1 MRFFGGGKN
10 LRERRIP
17 SSSLCLGLVIFLF
30 GSTAFGM
37 IEPNAVLVLV
47 NQNSP
52 TSIYIAKLYQ
62 QYYPEVTSSQILYL
76 SDNPSRPDLSLP
88 DCSGPNSTPADEII
102 TREEYEILIAKPVRQ
117 YLIANNMVNSIYVII
132 TTAGLPYRIEDTTYS
147 TIITPAGGVAYAS
160 NLSASIDAASV
171 EAELAIVFQNDPDN
185 PAAVGYF
192 DRVVNTYQGYRN
204 SGIELFNRDILN
216 NLNNLDWHRP
226 RKLFTSHYPP
236 WMEGDLARSE
246 GVQGRSFSAG
256 DIYLT
261 CRLDGPK
268 KQGQSAVFA
277 VHDMLERSRRASSP
291 DYGINPNQAVV
302 VLDDAPLAAN
312 HNYNRIYNVNR
323 DIDYIIWTEGV
334 QQPPNTFYAEYRDD
348 YESGFFQMSGE
359 NIMYD
364 ILNAG
369 TMEPANYLKILCD
382 KRVGVRTTQNDLGT
396 EELAIAVACYG
407 TNGDEAGNKYYITS
421 GGPLGEALFQLA
433 YGAVFCSIE
442 SFNAVTMF
450 SDASSA
456 QAKIIDFLTIGGC
469 GAIGHAFEPLSD
481 ATVDTEFMFYNL
493 LADSDDDG
501 YADMT
506 FVEAA
511 FTGIPYVSWSE
522 VVIGDPLM
530 RIAYGSGGQAQSLIP
545 ADLDGDGI
553 PATLSDLALWCD
565 SYLCSLNDENPSY
578 NDLADLDKDGV
589 VNLKDFAS
597 FASQRE

>member
-1 MRFFGGGKN
+1 MGFLPGAGNLKGLFFG
-10 LRERRIP
+10 LIVCL
-17 SSSLCLGLVIFLF
+17 LCSAVFGL
-30 GSTAFGM
+30 
-37 IEPNAVLVLV
+37 IEPNQVLVLV

-52 TSIYIAKLYQ
+52 TSIYIAKLYR
-62 QYYPEVTSSQILYL
+62 QYYPEITNSQILYL
-76 SDNPSRPDLSLP
+76 SNNPTRPDLSLP
-88 DCSGPNSTPADEII
+88 DCSGTNSTPDDEII
-102 TREEYEILIAKPVRQ
+102 TREEYEILIANPVRK
-117 YLIANNMVNSIYVII
+117 YLIENNMVNSIYVII
-132 TTAGLPYRIEDTTYS
+132 TTAGLSYRIEDTTYS

-160 NLSASIDAASV
+160 SLEASIDAASV
-171 EAELAIVFQNDPDN
+171 EAELAILFQNDPNN
-185 PAAVGYF
+185 PATVGYF

-204 SGIELFNRDILN
+204 SGIELFNHDILN

-226 RKLFTSHYPP
+226 RKLFSSHYPP

-256 DIYLT
+256 DMYLT

-291 DYGINPNQAVV
+291 DYGINPSQAVV
-302 VLDDAPLAAN
+302 VLDDAPLAVN

-323 DIDYIIWTEGV
+323 DVDYIIWTEGT
-334 QQPPNTFYAEYRDD
+334 QQPPNTYYAEYRDD
-348 YESGFFQMSGE
+348 YESGFYQMSGE

-364 ILNAG
+364 ILNVG
-369 TMEPANYLKILCD
+369 TMEPADYLKILCD
-382 KRVGVRTTQNDLGT
+382 ERVGIRTTQNDLGAG
-396 EELAIAVACYG
+396 ELAIAVACYG
-407 TNGDEAGNKYYITS
+407 INGDEASNKYYILS
-421 GGPLGEALFQLA
+421 AGPQGGALFKLA

-481 ATVDTEFMFYNL
+481 ATIDTEFMFYNL
-493 LADSDDDG
+493 LADSDDNG

-506 FVEAA
+506 FIEAA

-530 RIAYGSGGQAQSLIP
+530 RIAYGPGGQAQSLIS

-553 PATLSDLALWCD
+553 PATLSDFALWSD
-565 SYLCSLNDENPSY
+565 SYLYSINDEGQSY
-578 NDLADLDKDGV
+578 NDLADLDKNGV
-589 VNLKDFAS
+589 VNLKDFAY
-597 FASQRE
+597 FAGQFE